1 MKKFYVCA
9 LLVFFAF
16 GFASAQTYFWIGPN
30 GGDWANGNNWS
41 TLSGGSPAGTYPQS
55 TSHNVILDVNA
66 VISLNTSVSINSISV
81 TGSNTSAKITA
92 TGGSNIDRT
101 ITVNSTNA
109 GAPALNIASTC
120 RLENSANNATFF
132 AFVFAPDAQGSVSGD
147 WYFTGDIESD
157 AVAYYELPLSGAS
170 TALNI
175 NSGGSITIAAGAFIH
190 PNEDTGNDF
199 LIFKAG
205 SSLNLLGDGPII
217 PVANYHAASIINI
230 TGVISASAFFEES
243 EAVGIVN
250 YNCPGQN
257 NGGMPLYLSLL
268 TFSVDGNLNILNTN
282 NNELTLL
289 SYTSTTGLPSRDATI
304 KGNLNIQGNSFV
316 SVAHNDGP
324 ELDNNLT
331 VEGNVIMNGTT
342 LSLHTGT
349 YVSSSRTRLIVKG
362 NIQHTAGVLTALS
375 SVTNETNDLYVIE
388 MNGSSA
394 QTISSVTNSFD
405 NAGHQVTLR
414 MNNAAGASLLTSLAV
429 GRIDFSSSNKGVVST
444 GSNTLTIN
452 NTTPASASSIVV
464 HSPGA
469 NAYVNGTIQRKTASN
484 EPAILP
490 VGNGGYRGVTV
501 IPSSNTA
508 STFQAKYFNTGYSD
522 LSVLSP
528 LEGVSP
534 DYYWDIT
541 RIGAGADAVIQLSIP
556 GAVTGSQSGYGL
568 VVAKYNGADWANA
581 RGTTGTMVTP
591 GDATSGS
598 VKTELQT
605 SFSPFTIGFGQ
616 QAALPTLLVSF
627 EGRKTAKGEIH
638 LNWEITNNSTPEVF
652 DVMRSGDGLHFNKIG
667 TVRGEET
674 VRTYRYTDN
683 NILAGNNYY
692 RLKMS
697 DKDGSVTNSII
708 VVVSNGTRGVSLNA
722 VAPTIVTNR
731 TKLSIQSSANTN
743 MTLVVTDI
751 NGRIVHKQSV
761 TLMNGHQDVW
771 LETARLSPGVFQVT
785 GYVSEQNTSTLR
797 FIKL

>member
-1 MKKFYVCA
+1 MKKFYLCA
-9 LLVFFAF
+9 VLVFIAF
-16 GFASAQTYFWIGPN
+16 GVASAQTYFWIGPN
-30 GGDWANGNNWS
+30 GGNWADGNNWS

-55 TSHNVILDVNA
+55 TSDNVILDVNA
-66 VISLNTSVSINSISV
+66 DISLNTTVSINSLSV
-81 TGSNTSAKITA
+81 TGSNTSAKIIA
-92 TGGSNIDRT
+92 TGGGNIDRT

-109 GAPALNIASTC
+109 GAPALNIATTC
-120 RLENSANNATFF
+120 RLENGANTATFF

-147 WYFTGDIESD
+147 WYFTGDIDND

-175 NSGGSITIAAGAFIH
+175 NSGGSITIGAGAFIH
-190 PNEDTGNDF
+190 PNEDTGDDF

-205 SSLNLLGDGPII
+205 ASLNLLGNGPII
-217 PVANYHAASIINI
+217 PVGNYNDASVINI
-230 TGVISASAFFEES
+230 TGVTNASVFFEEAQS
-243 EAVGIVN
+243 VGTVT
-250 YNCPGQN
+250 YNCPSQN
-257 NGGMPLYLSLL
+257 NGSMPLYLSLL
-268 TFSVDGNLNILNTN
+268 AFSVNGNLNILNTN

-289 SYTSTTGLPSRDATI
+289 SYTSTSGLPSRDATI
-304 KGNLNIQGNSFV
+304 KGNLNIQGNSVV

-331 VEGNVIMNGTT
+331 VEGNVTMNGTT
-342 LSLHTGT
+342 LSLHTGEYISYT
-349 YVSSSRTRLIVKG
+349 RSRLLVKG

-375 SVTNETNDLYVIE
+375 PVTNETSDLYVIE
-388 MNGSSA
+388 LNGPSA

-414 MNNAAGASLLTSLAV
+414 MNNATGATLLTSLAI
-429 GRIDFSSSNKGVVST
+429 GRIDFNSSNKGVLST

-452 NTTPASASSIVV
+452 NTTPASTSSLVV
-464 HSPGA
+464 NSPGT
-469 NAYVNGTIQRKTASN
+469 NGYVNGTVQRKTASN

-522 LSVLSP
+522 LSALSP

-534 DYYWDIT
+534 DYYWDVT
-541 RIGAGADAVIQLSIP
+541 RIGAGADAAIQLSVP

-568 VVAKYNGADWANA
+568 VVAKYNGADWTNA

-591 GDATSGS
+591 GDATSGT

-627 EGRKTAKGEIH
+627 EGKKTAKGEIN
-638 LNWEITNNSTPEVF
+638 LNWQITNNSTPEVF
-652 DVMRSGDGLHFNKIG
+652 DVMRSGDGIHFTTIG
-667 TVRGEET
+667 RVRGEET
-674 VRTYRYTDN
+674 TRVYRYTDN

-697 DKDGSVTNSII
+697 DRDGSVTYSII
-708 VVVSNGTRGVSLNA
+708 VVVSNGTKGVSLNA
-722 VAPTIVTNR
+722 VAPTIVNNR
-731 TKLSIQSSANTN
+731 TKLSVQSSANTS

-761 TLMNGHQDVW
+761 SLMNGNQDVW

-785 GYVSEQNTSTLR
+785 GYVNAQKTTTLR